1 MHLHR
6 HRALPQPSQ
15 PLQPFLRRLQ
25 TSRRA
30 AFTLI
35 EIMMVVMIIGLL
47 AGVAAYNLGDNIG
60 VAKDA
65 KIRSDLQTIQTQLMV
80 YESMNGFPPSTEQ
93 GLRALVQQPG
103 SNPTPRAWRQ
113 LLKEVPLDPWGMEY
127 QYTQP
132 GRRNSDGYDIFSA
145 GKDRTSG
152 TEDDIGN
159 WKK

>member
-1 MHLHR
+1 MKKS
-6 HRALPQPSQ
+6 A
-15 PLQPFLRRLQ
+15 Q
-25 TSRRA
+25 TLFPKSSRYSRRS

-93 GLRALVQQPG
+93 GLKALVQQPS
-103 SNPTPRAWRQ
+103 SNPAPRNWRQ

-127 QYTQP
+127 QYASP
-132 GRRNSDGYDIFSA
+132 GRRNQDGYDIFSA
-145 GKDRTSG
+145 GKDRTAG
-152 TEDDIGN
+152 TEDDVGN